1 MMNAEK
7 ITDAVD
13 ILHRLLSFVGYK
25 LAKLVRGPGLSNGSV
40 PVGNLYVLRLPY
52 TLGDVAP

>member
-13 ILHRLLSFVGYK
+13 ILHRLYVETE
-25 LAKLVRGPGLSNGSV
+25 SV
-40 PVGNLYVLRLPY
+40 M
-52 TLGDVAP
+52 VACL